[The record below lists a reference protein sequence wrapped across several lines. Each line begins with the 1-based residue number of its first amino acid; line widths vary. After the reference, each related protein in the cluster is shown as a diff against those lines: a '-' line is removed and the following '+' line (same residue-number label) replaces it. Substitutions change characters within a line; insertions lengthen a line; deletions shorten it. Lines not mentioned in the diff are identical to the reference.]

1 MTLFEVNERPD
12 MTLRRPG
19 GENHESGT
27 CRMGTDPA
35 TSATNRYG
43 QIHGISGL
51 YVADNSVH
59 PTTGAAHP
67 TLTTVA
73 LAIRTADYIVG
84 QTR

>member
-1 MTLFEVNERPD
+1 MNVSLFEENGRPN

-27 CRMGTDPA
+27 CRMGIDSA
-35 TSATNRYG
+35 TSATNRFG

-51 YVADNSVH
+51 YVADNGVH
-59 PTTGAAHP
+59 PATGSAHP

-73 LAIRTADYIVG
+73 LAIRTADHIAG
-84 QTR
+84 

>member
-1 MTLFEVNERPD
+1 MPYGDRSCP
-12 MTLRRPG
+12 
-19 GENHESGT
+19 
-27 CRMGTDPA
+27 
-35 TSATNRYG
+35 SATNLYG

-73 LAIRTADYIVG
+73 LAIRTADYFVG